1 MAAIRLMAWA
11 IVLALVLVPLVRA
24 GTDDLSVA
32 GSHHDTSVRHQPAR
46 GGRIVP
52 AVVDRPEHDTR
63 TPELDRLD
71 AAEPAPTL
79 PPLARPLFVP
89 PRG

>member
-1 MAAIRLMAWA
+1 MATIRLVACA
-11 IVLALVLVPLVRA
+11 IVLALVLVPLVGA
-24 GTDDLSVA
+24 ASDDLSVA
-32 GSHHDTSVRHQPAR
+32 GTHHDTSVRHQPAR
-46 GGRIVP
+46 GWRTVP
-52 AVVDRPEHDTR
+52 AAVDRPEHDTR
-63 TPELDRLD
+63 PTELERLD